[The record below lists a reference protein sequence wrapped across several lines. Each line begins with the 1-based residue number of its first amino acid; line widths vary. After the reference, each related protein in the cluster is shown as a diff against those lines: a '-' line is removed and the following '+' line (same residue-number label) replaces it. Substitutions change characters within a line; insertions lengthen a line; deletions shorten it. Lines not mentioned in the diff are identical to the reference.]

1 LNSLFAETTMFKQH
15 SSTMNISKILSAK

>member
-1 LNSLFAETTMFKQH
+1 MFKQH